1 MNLSKFFSFDWKNS
15 KNVMRWVI
23 AGAVVLFLAAIF
35 ISSYIDYKTGST
47 TSYQPAYNDDE
58 GFKRLYQDLTKD
70 KPKVTQQ
77 KQALAEASAPNG
89 KVDPPFTNVD
99 DWVAQGGWKNT
110 PQFCDSLRV
119 QYAMLAFAFGK
130 LVEENEEL
138 KKQVA
143 QKTSTVA
150 VSTSTPQTRQASNPV
165 ATRTV
170 ASSGSFD
177 FSQYF
182 NGGGSNTELTGNGT
196 AGTASNYSEAAF
208 TWATLSLSRKLQV
221 RSESLVTFDVDKPFS
236 IGGVSVPLG
245 SKVSGTAL
253 VSQGVGRVY
262 VNLNRIETPSQTIT
276 IEGEVYSLDR
286 SRGINVFVHSESAV
300 AEGVKRELTDWVG
313 LIDPS
318 RSGVSR
324 NVLQDT
330 DVGREYYANIDAGTM
345 VLAKIKPRQ

>member
-1 MNLSKFFSFDWKNS
+1 
-15 KNVMRWVI
+15 
-23 AGAVVLFLAAIF
+23 
-35 ISSYIDYKTGST
+35 
-47 TSYQPAYNDDE
+47 
-58 GFKRLYQDLTKD
+58 
-70 KPKVTQQ
+70 
-77 KQALAEASAPNG
+77 
-89 KVDPPFTNVD
+89 
-99 DWVAQGGWKNT
+99 
-110 PQFCDSLRV
+110 
-119 QYAMLAFAFGK
+119 
-130 LVEENEEL
+130 
-138 KKQVA
+138 
-143 QKTSTVA
+143 
-150 VSTSTPQTRQASNPV
+150 
-165 ATRTV
+165 
-170 ASSGSFD
+170 
-177 FSQYF
+177 
-182 NGGGSNTELTGNGT
+182 
-196 AGTASNYSEAAF
+196 
-208 TWATLSLSRKLQV
+208 
-221 RSESLVTFDVDKPFS
+221 VTFDVDKPFS